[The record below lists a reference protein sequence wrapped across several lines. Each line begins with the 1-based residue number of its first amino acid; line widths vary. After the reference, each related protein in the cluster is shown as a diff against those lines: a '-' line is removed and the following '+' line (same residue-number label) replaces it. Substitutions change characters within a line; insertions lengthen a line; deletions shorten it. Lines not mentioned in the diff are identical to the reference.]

1 MKTKWVEISVTCTKA
16 VAMEVPEGETEDK
29 TLDQLRD
36 VGGCPFE
43 YDIDASVRH
52 TARTPA
58 EAEIM
63 RRHADEVFPLSTEGA
78 EQ

>member
-29 TLDQLRD
+29 ILARRGVD
-36 VGGCPFE
+36 GGCPV
-43 YDIDASVRH
+43 DWDTNASVRH

-58 EAEIM
+58 EA
-63 RRHADEVFPLSTEGA
+63 RSCAATRTRFSR
-78 EQ
+78 